1 MNEMSGEKKGLQL
14 HICHVSPYALYMNC
28 QNHRLALCLV
38 HLLKHYNELESVDAL
53 LMSFWKI
60 FHYSSIRQAVFENA
74 QETEN
79 MMLSKILK
87 SCATQWLTQSKTSI
101 RVITQ
106 LKALV
111 AALDAIYQDKKYQEA
126 KGICNILLTPDI
138 ILMLLLL
145 AEVLLP
151 INNFCK
157 FLQTRNL
164 NYSLVMAKYQQVVS
178 KLESIKNELPNH
190 SSIDTN
196 QNYFQF
202 SRVNIFSTLKNKPSM
217 EKLVSS
223 LEVWVC
229 KWSPILLLK
238 SQTWWS
244 KRHQCCQHSICSTQT
259 QSRKITITFSD
270 HYRQPKLIVMR
281 ITKLQQFLS

>member
-151 INNFCK
+151 INNFC
-157 FLQTRNL
+157 
-164 NYSLVMAKYQQVVS
+164 
-178 KLESIKNELPNH
+178 
-190 SSIDTN
+190 
-196 QNYFQF
+196 
-202 SRVNIFSTLKNKPSM
+202 
-217 EKLVSS
+217 
-223 LEVWVC
+223 
-229 KWSPILLLK
+229 
-238 SQTWWS
+238 
-244 KRHQCCQHSICSTQT
+244 
-259 QSRKITITFSD
+259 
-270 HYRQPKLIVMR
+270 
-281 ITKLQQFLS
+281 

>member
-1 MNEMSGEKKGLQL
+1 
-14 HICHVSPYALYMNC
+14 
-28 QNHRLALCLV
+28 
-38 HLLKHYNELESVDAL
+38 
-53 LMSFWKI
+53 
-60 FHYSSIRQAVFENA
+60 
-74 QETEN
+74 

-202 SRVNIFSTLKNKPSM
+202 LRVNIFSTLKNKPSM

-281 ITKLQQFLS
+281 ITKLQQVLS